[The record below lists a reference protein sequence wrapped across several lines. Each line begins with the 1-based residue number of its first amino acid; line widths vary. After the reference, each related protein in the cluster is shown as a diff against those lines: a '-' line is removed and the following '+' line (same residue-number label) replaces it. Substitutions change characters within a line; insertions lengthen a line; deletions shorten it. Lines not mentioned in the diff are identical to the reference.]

1 MMSPTHQK
9 IRNDVKEM
17 VRNQL
22 VQELISKD
30 VVDMDASRT

>member
-9 IRNDVKEM
+9 IKNDVKEM
-17 VRNQL
+17 LKNQL

-30 VVDMDASRT
+30 VDDMDA

>member
-1 MMSPTHQK
+1 MSPTHQK

>member
-9 IRNDVKEM
+9 IKNDVKEM
-17 VRNQL
+17 VKNQL

-30 VVDMDASRT
+30 VDDMDTSRT